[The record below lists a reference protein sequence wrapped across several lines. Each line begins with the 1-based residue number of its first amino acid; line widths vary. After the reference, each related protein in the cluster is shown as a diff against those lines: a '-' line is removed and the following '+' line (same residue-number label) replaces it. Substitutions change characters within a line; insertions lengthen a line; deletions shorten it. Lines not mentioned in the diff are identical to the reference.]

1 MRVAVD
7 HREAILEAAARLF
20 GRRPYHEVL
29 MDEVSDKV
37 GVAKG
42 TLYRY
47 YATKEELF
55 AAVSIFYIEKI
66 GAELKAVGPHGANGS
81 KSAQPLEILRAR
93 LVRLILLL
101 EEHKN
106 FFQVMQRHELEIWTL
121 KKTEFLKHRARNRD
135 LFATLIEAAQAC
147 GEVKLPFSAATI
159 SDMLFGMVRNSL
171 RFSEPRV
178 TPERLAD
185 MALQILIHGI
195 GNHRGRKG

>member
-29 MDEVSDKV
+29 MDEVADKV

-47 YATKEELF
+47 FTTKEELF

-66 GAELKAVGPHGANGS
+66 GVELKNVGGDGP
-81 KSAQPLEILRAR
+81 SAKPPLERLRDR
-93 LVRLILLL
+93 VVRLIQLL
-101 EEHKN
+101 EEHKS

-121 KKTEFLKHRARNRD
+121 RKTEFLKRRAENRD
-135 LFATLIEAAQAC
+135 LFAALIEEAQSR
-147 GEVKLPFSAATI
+147 GEAKLPFPAATV
-159 SDMLFGMVRNSL
+159 SDMLFGMIRNAL
-171 RFSEPRV
+171 RFAEPRV
-178 TPERLAD
+178 APEQLAD
-185 MALQILIHGI
+185 MTLTLLLHGI
-195 GNHRGRKG
+195 GSRREPKG